1 MTRLDEATERELVRL
16 ARRGDTAAFD
26 QLVVHHQRVVF
37 NIAYRMTGNRQEA
50 EDVAQETFVKAYQA
64 LDRFDPQRPF
74 APWLYRI
81 ATNTALNWIKRRR
94 PEMELSE
101 GVPLTDPAA
110 PGPEA
115 QAIAADTSARL
126 RAAIATLPPNYRAA
140 IELRHFQGLSYQE
153 MSESLGVPL
162 SDVKSWL
169 FRARRR
175 LRKMLAPDAAEVVQ
189 PTR

>member
-1 MTRLDEATERELVRL
+1 MIRLDEAAERELIRL
-16 ARRGDTAAFD
+16 AQRGDAEPFG
-26 QLVVHHQRVVF
+26 QLVERHQQAVF
-37 NIAYRMTGNRQEA
+37 NIVYRLTGNRQEA
-50 EDVAQETFVKAYQA
+50 KDVAQEAFVKTYQT

-94 PEMELSE
+94 REVELE
-101 GVPLTDPAA
+101 EDAPLADPS
-110 PGPEA
+110 PGPESL
-115 QAIAADTSARL
+115 AIAAETSVRL
-126 RAAIATLPPNYRAA
+126 RAAIAALPPNYRAA

-153 MSESLGVPL
+153 MSEALGVPL

-175 LRKMLAPDAAEVVQ
+175 LRRVLTDEK
-189 PTR
+189 